1 MKLKIDFQNYKMFC
15 EIDGEFRKFQDV
27 AKTLRI
33 LSADAEIGFDQTNL
47 IIIELRLDLTIEN
60 A

>member
-1 MKLKIDFQNYKMFC
+1 MFC